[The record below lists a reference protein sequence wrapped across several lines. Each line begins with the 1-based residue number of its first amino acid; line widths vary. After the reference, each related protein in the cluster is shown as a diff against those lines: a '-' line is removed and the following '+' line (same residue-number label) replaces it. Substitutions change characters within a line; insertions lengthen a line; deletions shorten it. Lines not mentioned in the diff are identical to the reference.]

1 MLYSTAE
8 LEISLQPDRAPAMST
23 IPDRNPPI
31 FSPSVLGGVI
41 KPGPR
46 FSAMHAFHGRQLAA
60 DQASHIVSYRN
71 AVEA

>member
-1 MLYSTAE
+1 
-8 LEISLQPDRAPAMST
+8 MST
-23 IPDRNPPI
+23 VPDPNPPI
-31 FSPSVLGGVI
+31 FSPAVLGGII

-46 FSAMHAFHGRQLAA
+46 YGSMQAFHGKQLEA